1 MTDTNGG
8 RGYITEIKLLIEE
21 GGHIDEEAYRRLM
34 LRGMLNIYSELDHMR
49 GHVHH
54 DLSPI
59 KHDHAPAQHDH
70 PDLAKR
76 DTLSSVT
83 ALGAGLAAVISWFK

>member
-59 KHDHAPAQHDH
+59 KHDH

-83 ALGAGLAAVISWFK
+83 ALGAGLAAVISWLK